1 MNKQYLSKLSVAL
14 AFLAFSTSMAWGEDA
29 QSGQLRSPAGVEG
42 VWRVTRHG
50 VNCVT
55 GGDVSTFPALM
66 TFHADGTV
74 SGQAVPPG
82 TTNAYGPAEH
92 GVWHRKEYSRDFS
105 FRLLSYHYD
114 DSGVFAGSTEVT
126 GTGQLTGA
134 NAFAYKATVAFY
146 DANGNPLFS
155 GCGAATGLRF

>member
-1 MNKQYLSKLSVAL
+1 MSKKYLARVPVAL
-14 AFLAFSTSMAWGEDA
+14 AFLAVSASMAWGDDA
-29 QSGQLRSPAGVEG
+29 LSGQLRHPAGIEG

-55 GGDVSTFPALM
+55 GGEISTFPALM

-74 SGQAVPPG
+74 SGQGVPPG
-82 TTNAYGPAEH
+82 STNAFGPAEH
-92 GVWHRKEYSRDFS
+92 GVWHRKEYSHDFT
-105 FRLLSYHYD
+105 FRLLSYGYD
-114 DSGVFAGSTEVT
+114 DNGVFAGSVEVS

-134 NAFAYKATVAFY
+134 NTFAYKATVAFF

-155 GCGAATGLRF
+155 GCGAATGVRF